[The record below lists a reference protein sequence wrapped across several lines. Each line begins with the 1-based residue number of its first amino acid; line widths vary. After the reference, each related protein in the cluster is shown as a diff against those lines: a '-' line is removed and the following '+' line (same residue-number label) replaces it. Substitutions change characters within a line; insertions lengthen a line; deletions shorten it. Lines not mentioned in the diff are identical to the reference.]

1 MSNTLLR
8 VCPSDLKMPFELKKH
23 NSACLELINK
33 TDQWVAFKVKTTNPR
48 KYAVRPASGVVPPRG
63 SCGITIT
70 MQAPKEIPPD
80 YYCKDKFLVQS
91 IAAEVGTTQKDIVPG
106 MFSKAPGKL
115 VEEFKVRVV
124 YVPAN
129 PPSPVPEETEE
140 EDGSLDSDVD
150 HEVGRPSTSN
160 SATGQG
166 HTLRSRASDDEDDST
181 SKLELESRYAEENKK
196 MQKELAGPFKDDSVS
211 KLELESRYAEEN
223 KKIQK
228 ELDLLRKTKAS
239 AGGFSATFVLL
250 VFLLG
255 SLLGYLM
262 FGSKA

>member
-1 MSNTLLR
+1 MRGRRRRTLSL
-8 VCPSDLKMPFELKKH
+8 
-23 NSACLELINK
+23 AC
-33 TDQWVAFKVKTTNPR
+33 
-48 KYAVRPASGVVPPRG
+48 
-63 SCGITIT
+63 
-70 MQAPKEIPPD
+70 
-80 YYCKDKFLVQS
+80 
-91 IAAEVGTTQKDIVPG
+91 
-106 MFSKAPGKL
+106 KAPGKL

-140 EDGSLDSDVD
+140 EDESLDSDVD

-166 HTLRSRASDDEDDST
+166 HTCRPQASDDEDDST

-196 MQKELAGPFKDDSVS
+196 IQKNLVQDDSVS
-211 KLELESRYAEEN
+211 KLELESRYGEEN

-239 AGGFSATFVLL
+239 SPGGFSTTFVLL
-250 VFLLG
+250 VFLLS

-262 FGSKA
+262 FGGKA